1 MPKEKKEVKVDQPN
15 DIGKTTTNSQAGLVL
30 ENLNPSPSAAL
41 GLMLSDK
48 KPEPQVKMVQISE
61 DAWNQVQEKLK
72 MLTEV
77 ADKGRV
83 FNYENT
89 QPQKKAMKVKLSIFN
104 GGVIVG
110 WRTLKD
116 ELIKH
121 PTSGLTVGE
130 KQEYELKILN
140 QADEDNPNGFESTV
154 VVDGYKQF
162 SDARYNERID
172 ANVVGKKEDWNGNF
186 TLEVVLPDGRKI
198 SLDSRFVN

>member
-1 MPKEKKEVKVDQPN
+1 MTKKENK
-15 DIGKTTTNSQAGLVL
+15 L
-30 ENLNPSPSAAL
+30 EPAKEETVATSATQLNPPPLNQPSVSTPVVEPVKDAV
-41 GLMLSDK
+41 
-48 KPEPQVKMVQISE
+48 PQVKMVQISE

-83 FNYENT
+83 FNYESN
-89 QPQKKAMKVKLSIFN
+89 QPQKKAMKVKLAVFN
-104 GGVIVG
+104 GGLIVG

-140 QADEDNPNGFESTV
+140 PDSTESIV
-154 VVDGYKQF
+154 IVDGYKQF
-162 SDARYNERID
+162 SDYRYNERVD
-172 ANVVGKKEDWNGNF
+172 CNVVGKKEDWQGNF
-186 TLEVVLPDGRKI
+186 KYEIVLPDGRKYEI
-198 SLDSRFVN
+198 DSRFVN